1 MRLRVRIISQ
11 RRNLD
16 GIDFRVQD
24 ENGEEWIILNCLPKN
39 MFYMFVGYIGAIS
52 EAKYSFNERHPA
64 HLNHLTD
71 GTWELLI
78 E

>member
-1 MRLRVRIISQ
+1 
-11 RRNLD
+11 
-16 GIDFRVQD
+16 
-24 ENGEEWIILNCLPKN
+24 
-39 MFYMFVGYIGAIS
+39 MFVGYIGAIS

-64 HLNHLTD
+64 HLNQLTD